1 MPSTSNRQSLSNH
14 FHGSL
19 SSIFNSIPGLD
30 LSLRSA
36 NLPCQKCRALCGS
49 LTICQMS
56 GRDSEAAETDEI
68 TGLTDDVD
76 LVRGEVGNLI
86 SILF

>member
-1 MPSTSNRQSLSNH
+1 
-14 FHGSL
+14 
-19 SSIFNSIPGLD
+19 
-30 LSLRSA
+30 
-36 NLPCQKCRALCGS
+36 
-49 LTICQMS
+49 MS